1 MEGRQ
6 DPEWVKVLASKKLVY
21 SVSWRRDVHCCD
33 CIPYA
38 DGGSQRFMDVY
49 TPNDGGTAQLH
60 PAILFV
66 HGGPIPANLATPPKD
81 WKIFRDYGQQAAAV
95 GLAGVTFN
103 HRLFDLS
110 SYSDAAE
117 DVRDAVKYVRANAEF
132 LRIDKNSLCLW
143 FFSGAGPLM
152 STYLRQAAE
161 YVRCLVAYYAVLDCS
176 DSLFGNSAPDEA
188 FSPAAQLKL
197 SVAPHPPIFIAR
209 AGLDRPELNATIDV
223 FLREALAI
231 GAPVEI
237 ANNPTGHH
245 GFDVEDDN
253 EQSREIIR
261 RTFDFAAS
269 HLNNADNSIA

>member
-21 SVSWRRDVHCCD
+21 SISWRRDVHCCD
-33 CIPYA
+33 CIPYVG
-38 DGGSQRFMDVY
+38 DGSQRFMDVY
-49 TPNDGGTAQLH
+49 TPSDGDTAQLH

-66 HGGPIPANLATPPKD
+66 HGGPIPANLATLPKD
-81 WKIFRDYGQQAAAV
+81 WKIFRDYGQQATAV

-143 FFSGAGPLM
+143 FFSGAGLLM
-152 STYLRQAAE
+152 STYLREAAE
-161 YVRCLVAYYAVLDCS
+161 YVRCLVAYYAVFDCS

-197 SVAPHPPIFIAR
+197 TSARLPPIFIAR
-209 AGLDRPELNATIDV
+209 AGLDRPELNVTIDA
-223 FLREALAI
+223 FLQEALAKNV
-231 GAPVEI
+231 AVDF
-237 ANNPTGHH
+237 ANHPTGHH

-253 EQSREIIR
+253 ERSREIIR
-261 RTFDFAAS
+261 RTFDFVVK
-269 HLNNADNSIA
+269 HIAGLK